1 MAIQYTPID
10 LINKISNN
18 NFSYTSHRIKK
29 VTETD
34 TSIEKLQKKS
44 ESFKKKLKKLK
55 RYSSGSI
62 SKDML
67 EDQLTDFVKS
77 YNDMKEGSESVTNKD
92 VQKQITKL
100 EKLFTDNKKEL
111 KKIGIEEVNGRYTLN
126 SKTFDKAKGQNI
138 DALLT
143 GHDSFIS
150 KADKIMRNLDE
161 TAEDA
166 VYSTVTHNTSTTTKY
181 EDSDLVYASYATLA
195 SSALLTLEKC
205 NAFVQS
211 GNVSDAIVQGSVSD
225 SLDYLVNSTNILL
238 RISPE
243 KSGSVKQY
251 YQLCLENKDKLA
263 SVGLNFDSDNKQ
275 MTFDDS
281 TVDMTTSDYKSAF
294 NELFGTNAAFNTELS
309 ASCKNM
315 VNDILKTSKI
325 GVSIIDE
332 QI

>member
-10 LINKISNN
+10 LINKISKNN
-18 NFSYTSHRIKK
+18 YSYTAHRTKR

-34 TSIEKLQKKS
+34 TSIEKLQEKS
-44 ESFKKKLKKLK
+44 ETFRKKLQKLK
-55 RYSSGSI
+55 RYSSGGI

-67 EDQLTDFVKS
+67 EKQLDDFLKS
-77 YNDMKEGSESVTNKD
+77 YNNMKEDSESVTNKD
-92 VQKQITKL
+92 VQKQLTKL

-111 KKIGIEEVNGRYTLN
+111 KKIGIEEVNGRYALN
-126 SKTFDKAKGQNI
+126 NKTFSKAKDKDI

-143 GHDSFIS
+143 GHTSFIS
-150 KADKIMRNLDE
+150 KADRIMRNLDE
-161 TAEDA
+161 AAGDA

-181 EDSDLVYASYATLA
+181 EDLDLEYASYATLA
-195 SSALLTLEKC
+195 STALLTLDKS

-211 GNVSDAIVQGSVSD
+211 GNVSDAVVQSSIHD
-225 SLDYLVNSTNILL
+225 SLDYFARSTNILL

-251 YQLCLENKDKLA
+251 FQLCLENKDKLA
-263 SVGLNFDSDNKQ
+263 SVGLKFDSDNKW
-275 MTFDDS
+275 MAFDS
-281 TVDMTTSDYKSAF
+281 TVDMTTNEYKTAF
-294 NELFGTNAAFNTELS
+294 NELFGTNAAFGTELS

-315 VNDILKTSKI
+315 INDILKTSKI
-325 GVSIIDE
+325 DVSIIDE

>member
-18 NFSYTSHRIKK
+18 NYSYTTHRVKK

-34 TSIEKLQKKS
+34 TSVEKLQDKS
-44 ESFKKKLKKLK
+44 ESFRKKLQKLK
-55 RYSSGSI
+55 RYTSGGI

-67 EDQLTDFVKS
+67 ETQLTDFLKS
-77 YNDMKEGSESVTNKD
+77 YNDMNESAESVTNKD
-92 VQKQITKL
+92 IQKQITKL
-100 EKLFTDNKKEL
+100 EKLFTDNEKDL
-111 KKIGIEEVNGRYTLN
+111 KKIGVEKVNGRYTLN
-126 SKTFDKAKGQNI
+126 SKTFEKAKDKNI
-138 DALLT
+138 DTLLI
-143 GHDSFIS
+143 GHDSFIN
-150 KADKIMRNLDE
+150 KADKIMRNLDD
-161 TAEDA
+161 TAGNA

-181 EDSDLVYASYATLA
+181 EDLDLAYASYATLA
-195 SSALLTLEKC
+195 SSSILTLEKC

-211 GNVSDAIVQGSVSD
+211 GNVSDAIVQESIHD
-225 SLDYLVNSTNILL
+225 SLNFLASSTNIIL

-251 YQLCLENKDKLA
+251 YELCLENKDKLA
-263 SVGLNFDSDNKQ
+263 KVGLNFDSDNKQ
-275 MTFDDS
+275 MTLDS

-294 NELFGTNAAFNTELS
+294 NELFGANAAFGTELS
-309 ASCKNM
+309 AYCKNM